1 MSRYKWSPSLMKTKT
16 LVATVLALALLVS
29 GYAQTL
35 DTGKLDR
42 FLDRLAEKNKGMGSV
57 TLAKDGH
64 VVYSHSFGYSYVN
77 GAEKRLATAT
87 TKYRIAS
94 ITKTYTAVMI
104 FQLVEEGRLT
114 LSDTLDRFF
123 PQIPNATKIT
133 IAHLLNHRSGI
144 PGLQPDGS
152 WGMEPRTKDE
162 VVARIAQGQPGFEP
176 GAKLQYSNEG
186 YILLGQIVE
195 KVGGK
200 PYQDALKERIT
211 SRIGLTDT
219 YYLTIGNTDPGR
231 NESLS
236 YRYLDGWK
244 EAAELDFSVPG
255 GAGSILST
263 PTDMTRFIQAVFD
276 LKLVSADSLKQ
287 MTTMRD
293 GEGMGIGP
301 FSFAG
306 KTLYGHT
313 GGSGSAGAWLAYYP
327 EEKLALAYATN
338 MKIYPVVNIVTGIF
352 DIYWNRPFEIPT
364 FDPVEV
370 SPEVLDRYVGVYSTP
385 GAPVKLTITRR
396 GSTLYFQPPGESAVP
411 LEATAQDKF
420 KIDPGVFFEFDAA
433 KGQMT
438 IKRPNG
444 ERVFTKEK

>member
-1 MSRYKWSPSLMKTKT
+1 MKTKT
-16 LVATVLALALLVS
+16 GSATLLALALFGS
-29 GYAQTL
+29 GYAQTP
-35 DTGKLDR
+35 DNGKLDR
-42 FLDRLAEKNKGMGSV
+42 FLDRLAEKNKGMGSL

-64 VVYSHSFGYSYVN
+64 VLYSHSFGYSFVN
-77 GAEKRLATAT
+77 GTEKKLATAT

-94 ITKTYTAVMI
+94 ITKTYTAVMV
-104 FQLVEEGRLT
+104 FQLVEEGKLK

-123 PQIPNATKIT
+123 PPIPNAKRIT
-133 IAHLLNHRSGI
+133 IGHILGHRSGI
-144 PGLQPDGS
+144 HDLETDGS
-152 WGMEPRTKDE
+152 FATQPRTKDE
-162 VVARIAQGQPGFEP
+162 VVARIAQRQPDFEP
-176 GAKLQYSNEG
+176 DAKLQYSNAG

-211 SRIGLTDT
+211 SKIGLKDT
-219 YYLTIGNTDPGR
+219 YYLGIGNADAGR
-231 NESLS
+231 NEALS
-236 YRYLDGWK
+236 YRFFDGWK
-244 EAAELDFSVPG
+244 EATEFDLSVTG

-263 PTDMTRFIQAVFD
+263 PTEMTKFIQAVFD
-276 LKLVSADSLKQ
+276 LKLVSADSLKH

-293 GEGMGIGP
+293 GEGMGMGP

-313 GGSGSAGAWLAYYP
+313 GGGASSGAWLAYYP

-338 MKIYPVVNIVTGIF
+338 MKIYPVVNIVSGIF
-352 DIYWNRPFEIPT
+352 DIYWNRPFEVPT
-364 FDPVEV
+364 FDAVEV
-370 SPEVLDRYVGVYSTP
+370 SPEVLDRYVGVYTTP
-385 GAPVKLTITRR
+385 DAPVKLTITRR
-396 GSTLYFQPPGESAVP
+396 AGTLYFQPPGQSAVP

-420 KIDPGVFFEFDAA
+420 KIDPGVLFEFDAA